1 MTITFKIQDKDTLNQ
16 VGIAKSYKEL
26 YSQLLN
32 HQSRGI
38 AISTLKKKPTSFTI
52 GQFRISKLDT
62 KNATD
67 NNQFKKP
74 LGKTSEVVKVD
85 NAKTVIEITKNKKVE
100 FRNFLNNARKSGI
113 HYFIQQRLVNVDK
126 NSNAFAVVLKY
137 RNNGIEKFAQTT
149 YSSYNDLHKNLEN
162 LIQLIKDEYP
172 DDELDFLGLSIEY
185 FARPNLPQSYV
196 FGGKENDKMK
206 DELIQHLY
214 ESVKKNALLKF
225 VKKYMIEPPSTTSL
239 CVARACLMSDGE
251 TDYKKITSRVLKWS
265 ARKNITD
272 EMNLQDKLNYISKA
286 MKRTIIVYDKDLNLA
301 MTVKPKITEG
311 EISILIYASHS
322 YALIPHKDK
331 FNEVAFFQ
339 NFTRQKKMDYKKKE
353 EKDEKEEKEEKE
365 DKEKENMAKEDKKQ
379 KKKEKKNPIPVQY
392 YYGSYDYETYTAE
405 KGEKRTC
412 DVKPYAL
419 GWTHNIINTNKENPK
434 IIKESVLKA
443 CDEVKESVLK
453 NGGNKKMV
461 EEAIVKASEETIKNI
476 KKNRYKQNYQ
486 YIYHDNDISIEF
498 IKELSNIK
506 VDKKYNNKLL
516 MFAHNGGKF
525 DAYELIYKL
534 IGKTDIPIYNSLIK
548 DGRIFQ
554 FSIKLNNGLTVVFR
568 DSYILCAGSLDKLL
582 KEFKC
587 PTKKLTGE
595 IDHKLIN
602 ADNFMSLKEKVLPYL
617 ENDVLGLYEL
627 VDSMRKVYKEDYNI
641 NLETALTCASTARQ
655 FFINNHDW
663 YNVPIYEIPF
673 NQYLE
678 LKDYYYGGRCECF
691 HIGSVEKEL
700 FYYDFTS
707 LYPWV
712 MAKSPYPY
720 GTYKK
725 KDISGEKFNPKW
737 FGMVKAYVRTTD
749 FTMRPYLPHKDSV
762 GKLNF
767 SHFKENTL
775 LWITTEEWRYIIDNN
790 LGYEITPLEILD
802 YENQHTAYFKG
813 MVDKL
818 FKAKKDA
825 EMEGNDARRA
835 MSKIIVNSLY
845 GFWGIKLSENE
856 QLHIK
861 QFTKPEKKNAFI
873 QKHLSRNRL
882 MNFEDVGEKTLVKT
896 VEKLDA
902 KCANIIIAQFTTA
915 YARTELYNL
924 MKDVD
929 TNDGNMYYCD
939 TDSIITDLNFAKKEN
954 EILANKYRLCVKGEA
969 LGDLTNEAGT
979 VDGGYTQGVF
989 LGCKSYLLVDK
1000 KYYYDL
1006 TMIELLQKNKKRI
1019 DFKNLTYSYKDIDKL
1034 KDSVIRKF
1042 KGINTKNIF
1051 KTKTINDDEE
1061 KTIIF
1066 TQEANFN
1073 HGDKVGLYN
1082 ADGFYTLWIEDY
1094 VRMANGYKV
1103 YTDNWNFLSGTS
1115 SLAKESYLQYSANK
1129 KCSQC
1134 NDYSKGEVLE
1144 NGTVIPLIV

>member
-339 NFTRQKKMDYKKKE
+339 NFTRQKKMDYK
-353 EKDEKEEKEEKE
+353 
-365 DKEKENMAKEDKKQ
+365 DKK
-379 KKKEKKNPIPVQY
+379 KSKTEKNPMPVQY

-419 GWTHNIINTNKENPK
+419 GWTHNIINTNKENLK
-434 IIKESVLKA
+434 TIKEAVLKA
-443 CDEVKESVLK
+443 CDEVKASVLK

-725 KDISGEKFNPKW
+725 KDIAGEKFNPKW

-749 FTMRPYLPHKDSV
+749 FTMRPYLPHKDNV

-790 LGYEITPLEILD
+790 LGYEINPLEILD

-856 QLHIK
+856 KLHIQ
-861 QFTKPEKKNAFI
+861 QFTKPEKKSAFI
-873 QKHLSRNRL
+873 NKHLCRNRL
-882 MNFEDVGEKTLVKT
+882 INFDDIGEKTLVKT

-902 KCANIIIAQFTTA
+902 NCANIIIAQFTTA

-954 EILANKYRLCVKGEA
+954 ELLANKYRLCVKGEA
-969 LGDLTNEAGT
+969 LGDLTNEAGS
-979 VDGGYTQGVF
+979 VDGGYKQGVF

-1000 KYYYDL
+1000 NYNEEKFKHLLSYG
-1006 TMIELLQKNKKRI
+1006 ELG
-1019 DFKNLTYSYKDIDKL
+1019 KL

-1051 KTKTINDDEE
+1051 KTKTINDEE

-1066 TQEANFN
+1066 TQEENFN
-1073 HGDKVGLYN
+1073 HGGKVGLYN
-1082 ADGFYTLWIEDY
+1082 ADGFHTLWIEDY
-1094 VRMANGYKV
+1094 VRMAKGYKV

-1115 SLAKESYLQYSANK
+1115 SLAKETYLQFSANK

-1134 NDYSKGEVLE
+1134 NKYSKGEVLE

>member
-1 MTITFKIQDKDTLNQ
+1 MPKITHFQITDKDSGIQ
-16 VGIAKSYKEL
+16 VGLAKSYAEL
-26 YSQLLN
+26 RTQLLA
-32 HQSRGI
+32 HQFTGVSLPN
-38 AISTLKKKPTSFTI
+38 LKKKPSSFI
-52 GQFRISKLDT
+52 KGQFNISKIAPPP
-62 KNATD
+62 NSR
-67 NNQFKKP
+67 QFKQP
-74 LGKTSEVVKVD
+74 LGKTTEEVKNIND
-85 NAKTVIEITKNKKVE
+85 KTIIEINKSRGTDFRE
-100 FRNFLNNARKSGI
+100 FVNQSRQRGI
-113 HYFIQQRLVNVDK
+113 HYFIQNRLVNVDK
-126 NSNAFAVVLKY
+126 NTNAFAVVIKFNSDGQLKH
-137 RNNGIEKFAQTT
+137 RQTPF
-149 YSSYNDLHKNLEN
+149 SSYNNLHRNLEV
-162 LIQLIKDEYP
+162 LIQSIREEYNDEVA
-172 DDELDFLGLSIEY
+172 FLGLSIEY
-185 FARPNLPQSYV
+185 FPSPQIQQSYV
-196 FGGKENDKMK
+196 FGCKENDKMLK
-206 DELIQHLY
+206 ELMTHLY
-214 ESVKKNALLKF
+214 ESVQKNALIKF
-225 VKKYMIEPPSTTSL
+225 LNKYLILSPSTYSL
-239 CVARACLMSDGE
+239 CVARACLMADGE
-251 TDYKKITSRVLKWS
+251 SDYKKISMRVDNWS
-265 ARKNITD
+265 YRKNISD
-272 EMNLQDKLNYISKA
+272 EMNLQDKLDYIAKA
-286 MKRTIIVYDKDLNLA
+286 MKRTINVFDKDLKQV

-311 EISILIYASHS
+311 DINILVYASHS
-322 YALIPHKDK
+322 YALLSRKEK

-339 NFTRQKKMDYKKKE
+339 NFTKQKKMEFKE
-353 EKDEKEEKEEKE
+353 SKG
-365 DKEKENMAKEDKKQ
+365 
-379 KKKEKKNPIPVQY
+379 KKNEKPVMIHW
-392 YYGSYDYETYTAE
+392 GSYDYETYTAV

-412 DVKPYAL
+412 DVKPYAV
-419 GWTHNIINTNKENPK
+419 GWTHNI
-434 IIKESVLKA
+434 A
-443 CDEVKESVLK
+443 GD
-453 NGGNKKMV
+453 
-461 EEAIVKASEETIKNI
+461 
-476 KKNRYKQNYQ
+476 YKQNYQ
-486 YIYHDNDISIEF
+486 YIYHDNDISLEF
-498 IKELSNIK
+498 IKELTKIK
-506 VDKKYNNKLL
+506 VPSGYNNKLL
-516 MFAHNGGKF
+516 MYAHNGGKF
-525 DAYELIYKL
+525 DAYEIIYKL
-534 IGKTDIPIYNSLIK
+534 ISKTEIPIYNSLIK

-554 FSIKLNNGLTVVFR
+554 FSIKLSNGLTVEFR

-627 VDSMRKVYKEDYNI
+627 VDAMKTVYKEDYNI
-641 NLETALTCASTARQ
+641 KLEEALTCASTARK
-655 FFINNHDW
+655 FFINNHNWD
-663 YNVPIYEIPF
+663 NVPIYEIPF

-749 FTMRPYLPHKDSV
+749 FTMRPYLPHKDAV

-818 FKAKKDA
+818 FEAKKQA
-825 EMEGNDARRA
+825 EMDGNDARRA

-856 QLHIK
+856 KLHIE
-861 QFTKPEKKNAFI
+861 QFKKPEKKSAFI
-873 QKHLSRNRL
+873 NKHLCRNRL
-882 MNFEDVGEKTLVKT
+882 INFEDVGDKTLVKT
-896 VEKLDA
+896 IEKLDA

-924 MKDVD
+924 MKDID
-929 TNDGNMYYCD
+929 SNGGNMYYCD

-954 EILANKYRLCVKGEA
+954 ELLSKKYRLCVKGEA

-979 VDGGYTQGVF
+979 VDGGYKHGVF

-1000 KYYYDL
+1000 NYNEKDYKYDL
-1006 TMIELLQKNKKRI
+1006 
-1019 DFKNLTYSYKDIDKL
+1019 LTYSELGKL
-1034 KDSVIRKF
+1034 KNSVVRKF

-1051 KTKTINDDEE
+1051 KTKTINDEE

-1066 TQEANFN
+1066 TQEENFN
-1073 HGDKVGLYN
+1073 HGDKVGLYRD
-1082 ADGFYTLWIEDY
+1082 DGFFTLWVEDY

-1115 SLAKESYLQYSANK
+1115 SLAKESYLQYSANQ

-1134 NDYSKGEVLE
+1134 NDYSKGTVLE

>member
-1 MTITFKIQDKDTLNQ
+1 MPKITHFQITDKDSGEQ
-16 VGIAKSYKEL
+16 VGLAKSYAEL
-26 YSQLLN
+26 RTQLLA
-32 HQSRGI
+32 HQFTGVSI
-38 AISTLKKKPTSFTI
+38 PNLKKKPTSFLK
-52 GQFRISKLDT
+52 GQFKISKI
-62 KNATD
+62 NAPP
-67 NNQFKKP
+67 NARQFKKP
-74 LGKTSEVVKVD
+74 LGKVTDEVKIIDDKTIIEVNRQTLYSYQNVD
-85 NAKTVIEITKNKKVE
+85 GGRKREVE
-100 FRNFLNNARKSGI
+100 DFRDFLTISRQKGI
-113 HYFIQQRLVNVDK
+113 HYYIQQRLVNVNK
-126 NSNAFAVVLKY
+126 NTNAFAVVIRFKAE
-137 RNNGIEKFAQTT
+137 GQEKHRQTT
-149 YSSYNDLHKNLEN
+149 YSSYNDLHRNLET
-162 LIQLIKDEYP
+162 LLTKIKEEYSH
-172 DDELDFLGLSIEY
+172 DVVFLGLSIEY
-185 FARPNLPQSYV
+185 FASSNLPTSYV
-196 FGGKENDKMK
+196 FGCKENDKMK

-225 VKKYMIEPPSTTSL
+225 VKKYMILSPSTYSL
-239 CVARACLMSDGE
+239 CVARACLMADGE
-251 TDYKKITSRVLKWS
+251 TDYKKITMRVDKWS
-265 ARKNITD
+265 YRKNITD
-272 EMNLQDKLNYISKA
+272 EMNLQDKLDYIAKA
-286 MKRTIIVYDKDLNLA
+286 MKRTINVYDKDLKLA
-301 MTVKPKITEG
+301 MTVKPKING
-311 EISILIYASHS
+311 GVINILIYASHS
-322 YALIPHKDK
+322 YALVSRKEK

-339 NFTRQKKMDYKKKE
+339 NFTRQKKMDYK
-353 EKDEKEEKEEKE
+353 EKEEKEEK
-365 DKEKENMAKEDKKQ
+365 K
-379 KKKEKKNPIPVQY
+379 PVWIHW
-392 YYGSYDYETYTAE
+392 GSYDYETYTAV
-405 KGEKRTC
+405 KGEKRTQ
-412 DVKPYAL
+412 DVKPYAV
-419 GWTHNIINTNKENPK
+419 GWTHNIG
-434 IIKESVLKA
+434 
-443 CDEVKESVLK
+443 DDY
-453 NGGNKKMV
+453 KK
-461 EEAIVKASEETIKNI
+461 
-476 KKNRYKQNYQ
+476 NYQ
-486 YIYHDNDISIEF
+486 YIYHDNDISMEF
-498 IKELSNIK
+498 IKELTKIK
-506 VDKKYNNKLL
+506 VNNGYNNKLL
-516 MFAHNGGKF
+516 MYAHNGGKF
-525 DAYELIYKL
+525 DAYEIIYKL
-534 IGKTDIPIYNSLIK
+534 ISKTDIPIYNSLIK

-554 FSIKLNNGLTVVFR
+554 FSIKLANGLIVEFR

-602 ADNFMSLKEKVLPYL
+602 VDNFMSLKEKVLPYL
-617 ENDVLGLYEL
+617 LNDVLGLYEL
-627 VDSMRKVYKEDYNI
+627 VDSMRKVYKEDYDI
-641 NLETALTCASTARQ
+641 NLEEALTCASTARK

-663 YNVPIYEIPF
+663 ENIPLHEIPF

-691 HIGSVEKEL
+691 HIGSVEKDL
-700 FYYDFTS
+700 YYYDFTS
-707 LYPWV
+707 LYPFV

-720 GTYKK
+720 GTYTK
-725 KDISGEKFNPKW
+725 KDISGLPFDKNW
-737 FGMVKAYVRTTD
+737 FGMVKTYVRTTD
-749 FTMRPYLPHKDSV
+749 FTMRPYLPHKDNV

-856 QLHIK
+856 KLHIQ
-861 QFTKPEKKNAFI
+861 QFTKPEKKSAFI
-873 QKHLSRNRL
+873 NKHLCRNRL
-882 MNFEDVGEKTLVKT
+882 INFDDIGEKTLVKT

-902 KCANIIIAQFTTA
+902 NCANIIIAQFTTA

-954 EILANKYRLCVKGEA
+954 ELLANKYRLCVKGEA
-969 LGDLTNEAGT
+969 LGDLTNEAGS
-979 VDGGYTQGVF
+979 VDGGYKQGVF

-1000 KYYYDL
+1000 NYNEEKFKHLLSYG
-1006 TMIELLQKNKKRI
+1006 ELG
-1019 DFKNLTYSYKDIDKL
+1019 KL

-1051 KTKTINDDEE
+1051 KTKTINDEE

-1066 TQEANFN
+1066 TQEENFN
-1073 HGDKVGLYN
+1073 HGGKVGLYN
-1082 ADGFYTLWIEDY
+1082 ADGFHTLWIEDY
-1094 VRMANGYKV
+1094 VRMAKGYKV

-1115 SLAKESYLQYSANK
+1115 SLAKETYLQFSANK

-1134 NDYSKGEVLE
+1134 NKYSKGEVLE